1 MAHIHTL
8 PPLERLEKT
17 PRSLSPLLN
26 TTEPTEDNHQQQHSI
41 RHFYNKMSGPM
52 DLPMIH
58 TGFTSYKCGPGAS
71 PNSSTPALNYQNRT
85 FSSSSISSRASSSSL
100 HTQYSSSSDRSLSSS
115 PGPSTPCEMISRS
128 PLLGHERTAQKPT
141 LPSLHHKHSLGS
153 LQYRPHSPYP
163 PTRQRELEHPRRHSH
178 PHVPTQPEYSNN
190 ANNNNSSSYVPP
202 QSQQLPPLP
211 ATSSHLHLPL
221 PQRSFSHDE
230 PQEEQYRHHDQDY
243 LPSMHYPHHRQTSEY
258 DRSTPLPTTS
268 PSSSLPSSS
277 TSSSSALTQPM
288 SATRSLYST
297 SNNSNNNMSSP
308 LPPRYH
314 PYDSAPVTPAADHS
328 HHSYQHSRYPA
339 ESPIDRSS
347 TPATD
352 YFHSRHSMA
361 SPLVSSPTGSAS
373 PSPVPALGFAYHHH
387 HHLPSPSTPLSDSS
401 LRPMTPPPVRSRSLL
416 HGGHQS
422 IIRRQSEPDF
432 HAREQHTRPSLI
444 RHPVELVHRPLSR
457 LHHPAAVNNSKNHFY
472 HHHQHGSDD
481 EEDDDDEDEE
491 DDVMEVGHRRQVA
504 PAHPHPH
511 SQAHLPFHLQQ
522 QDRDHDL
529 DLDREGRPMSAEPM
543 SRSPSP
549 GLYGSM
555 SPAVT
560 GSSMS
565 LASLTSS
572 TSTLSTSGGPSMPST
587 PSGLVRSHSSMSI
600 KTEYGVVVGGPPRS
614 PSAMVSSPI
623 SSASTP
629 LALTQ
634 PTQPVV
640 SASSSSMPPSGPGT
654 PSSSSGSNNTQLLL
668 CPVCSRA
675 FKPSKNQNCNLRRH
689 LKNVHNMSPTI
700 HPRKCKWDSL
710 PDGRVKDDKDRKERT
725 RKSKRLWAR
734 KFRLRRKVEEAAVV
748 LSMLREA
755 I

>member
-1 MAHIHTL
+1 
-8 PPLERLEKT
+8 
-17 PRSLSPLLN
+17 
-26 TTEPTEDNHQQQHSI
+26 
-41 RHFYNKMSGPM
+41 MSGPM

-58 TGFTSYKCGPGAS
+58 TGFTSYKCGPGAL
-71 PNSSTPALNYQNRT
+71 PNPSSPALNYQNRA

-128 PLLGHERTAQKPT
+128 PLLGQERTVQKPT

-163 PTRQRELEHPRRHSH
+163 PTRQRELEHPRRHSQ
-178 PHVPTQPEYSNN
+178 PHVPTQPQYTNNSNN
-190 ANNNNSSSYVPP
+190 NSSSSYVPP

-211 ATSSHLHLPL
+211 ATTSSHHHLPL

-230 PQEEQYRHHDQDY
+230 PQEEH
-243 LPSMHYPHHRQTSEY
+243 
-258 DRSTPLPTTS
+258 
-268 PSSSLPSSS
+268 
-277 TSSSSALTQPM
+277 
-288 SATRSLYST
+288 
-297 SNNSNNNMSSP
+297 
-308 LPPRYH
+308 
-314 PYDSAPVTPAADHS
+314 
-328 HHSYQHSRYPA
+328 HHSQQQQHSRYPA

-373 PSPVPALGFAYHHH
+373 PSPVPAPGFAYHHHSHHH

-401 LRPMTPPPVRSRSLL
+401 IRPMTPPPIRSRSLL
-416 HGGHQS
+416 LGGHQS

-432 HAREQHTRPSLI
+432 HARDQHTRPSLI
-444 RHPVELVHRPLSR
+444 RHPVELVHRPMSR
-457 LHHPAAVNNSKNHFY
+457 LHHPAAANTMNKSHFHHHLHH

-481 EEDDDDEDEE
+481 EDEDDDEDDEE
-491 DDVMEVGHRRQVA
+491 DDVMEMGHRRQI
-504 PAHPHPH
+504 PPHAH
-511 SQAHLPFHLQQ
+511 AHLPFHL

-529 DLDREGRPMSAEPM
+529 DLDRDGRPMSAEPM

-565 LASLTSS
+565 LASMTSS
-572 TSTLSTSGGPSMPST
+572 TSTLSSGGPSMPST
-587 PSGLVRSHSSMSI
+587 PGGLVRSHSSMSI
-600 KTEYGVVVGGPPRS
+600 KTEYGVVIGRPPRS
-614 PSAMVSSPI
+614 PSAMMTSPI
-623 SSASTP
+623 SSASAA
-629 LALTQ
+629 LALSQ
-634 PTQPVV
+634 PAL
-640 SASSSSMPPSGPGT
+640 ASSSSSTSASGPGT
-654 PSSSSGSNNTQLLL
+654 PSSMATATSNGGGGGNSNNTQLLL